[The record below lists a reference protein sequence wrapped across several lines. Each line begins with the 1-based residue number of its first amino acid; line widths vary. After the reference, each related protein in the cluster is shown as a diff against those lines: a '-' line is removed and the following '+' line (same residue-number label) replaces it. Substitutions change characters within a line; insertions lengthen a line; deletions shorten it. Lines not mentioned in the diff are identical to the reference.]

1 VSPTFKAACIQ
12 VSASADMAANIETAC
27 GYIAEARAAGADFIA
42 LPENVSFIGA
52 SPTAGRDRA
61 MPEAEHPAL
70 AAFQQQAEASGAW
83 ILGGS
88 LGIRAGDGRALNR
101 SFLIDPAGN
110 VTARYSKIH
119 MFDVDL
125 PSGETYRESASF
137 VPGERAVTSSTPWGT
152 LGMTVCYDMR
162 FPHLYRD
169 LAQAGAELITVPAA
183 FTRTTG
189 KAHWHVLLRAR
200 AIETGAYL
208 FAPAQ
213 CGEHAGGRQTY
224 GHSLI
229 IDPWGEVLADAGEAP
244 GFIIA
249 DIDMARVA
257 EVRAMVP
264 SLRHDRIYSGP
275 DAKADTSAA

>member
-1 VSPTFKAACIQ
+1 MSISFKAACVQ
-12 VSASADMAANIETAC
+12 VSASDDMAANIEVAC
-27 GYIAEARAAGADFIA
+27 GLIAEARAAGADFIA

-52 SPTAGRDRA
+52 SPTAGRERA
-61 MPEAEHPAL
+61 LPEGEHPAL
-70 AAFQQQAEASGAW
+70 AAFQQQARKTGAW

-88 LGIRAGDGRALNR
+88 LGIRTADSRASNR

-110 VTARYSKIH
+110 VTAKYSKIH

-125 PSGETYRESASF
+125 PSGETYRESANF
-137 VPGERAVTSSTPWGT
+137 VPGERAVTVHTPWGR
-152 LGMTVCYDMR
+152 LGMTICYDMR
-162 FPHLYRD
+162 FAQLYRD
-169 LAQAGAELITVPAA
+169 LAQAGAELITVPSA

-189 KAHWHVLLRAR
+189 QAHWHILLRAR
-200 AIETGAYL
+200 AIETGAYII
-208 FAPAQ
+208 APAQ

-229 IDPWGEVLADAGEAP
+229 VDPWGEVLADAGAEP
-244 GFIIA
+244 GFVVA

-264 SLRHDRIYSGP
+264 SLRHDRNFSGP
-275 DAKADTSAA
+275 EGETDTSAA